1 MAELQDWLYILR
13 PNRVEMLTN
22 PTYAEQIHVREHY
35 AYHRHLMTEGMHVQV
50 GRTRSDDAQ
59 MMIIV
64 IFQAASSRQAEEV
77 MAADPLVK
85 NGEMNGQ
92 LFPYW
97 IALERSQG
105 NFPIDSEYASI

>member
-1 MAELQDWLYILR
+1 
-13 PNRVEMLTN
+13 
-22 PTYAEQIHVREHY
+22 
-35 AYHRHLMTEGMHVQV
+35 
-50 GRTRSDDAQ
+50 
-59 MMIIV
+59 
-64 IFQAASSRQAEEV
+64 

-85 NGEMNGQ
+85 NGKMKGQ